1 MKRSDLINKSDK
13 KKFEKSTEGTLSTS
27 QILKEIGQA
36 VNKEKKRREKVKN
49 PIDQDVFKLSE
60 EFLVKKG
67 DVKCDVPMAEDL
79 ATMKSLIQTIVRDEI
94 KKNWTGFKRE

>member
-1 MKRSDLINKSDK
+1 M
-13 KKFEKSTEGTLSTS
+13 STS

-36 VNKEKKRREKVKN
+36 VNKEKKRREKVKD

-60 EFLVKKG
+60 ESLVKKG
-67 DVKCDVPMAEDL
+67 DVKFDVPMTEDL

-94 KKNWTGFKRE
+94 KKINDTFTENIRMISV